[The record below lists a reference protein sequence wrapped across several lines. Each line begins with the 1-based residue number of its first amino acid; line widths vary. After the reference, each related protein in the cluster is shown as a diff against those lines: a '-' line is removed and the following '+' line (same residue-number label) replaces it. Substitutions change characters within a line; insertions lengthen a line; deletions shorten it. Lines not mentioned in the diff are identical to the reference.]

1 MTTTPTRAESSTT
14 PPGELGRDGAAA
26 PGVAPRLS
34 AWVPW
39 LLGLLATAV
48 SAAGSWI
55 PSLWG
60 DEATSVMS
68 ASRSLP
74 SLFRMLGHVDAVHGT
89 YYFGLHW
96 WVAVFGTSPLSIRF
110 PPAIAVGFAVVAVVL
125 LVRRIA
131 DPRTAVIAGLVCI
144 LLPRVTYMGEESRS
158 YAFSAAIAAW
168 LLVLL
173 VDLVSG
179 RRSGVRWWALYAAL
193 LCYGIYTFLF
203 LGLFI
208 AVHAL
213 VLLCARVPWSTWRR
227 WAVATAIALAGA
239 IPVVSLAYR
248 ERSQIAFLDDST
260 TTDPNSLLVGLWFT
274 NTLYAV
280 VAWVL
285 IVTAVAFWVV
295 RLLGERRAVRAGDRD
310 DSPKGPRVPSL
321 TAVGLLWLVVPGAL
335 LLVTNLFVSDFTG
348 RYLSMSAPGAALL
361 IAAAVRSVAGR
372 RRIVAAV
379 LTLAVLAV
387 SVPAYLSQRTPYA
400 KNGSD
405 WAEVSKT
412 VGEHA
417 ASGDA
422 IVFDEAAKTSRNP
435 RLALHTYPAGFRGL
449 DDVTLRVPFTDNT
462 TWRDETYT
470 VPEALAKGRFDGH
483 RTVWVVEYETGGDP
497 DTYGLSD
504 LEHAGYSVH
513 ATYSTHSSRIYEL
526 TR

>member
-1 MTTTPTRAESSTT
+1 MTTTPTRSESSTT
-14 PPGELGRDGAAA
+14 PPGAAGSDGDASPA
-26 PGVAPRLS
+26 VAPRLT

-96 WVAVFGTSPLSIRF
+96 WIAVFGASPFSVRL
-110 PPAIAVGFAVVAVVL
+110 PPAIAVGFAVVAVVM
-125 LVRRIA
+125 LVRRLA

-144 LLPRVTYMGEESRS
+144 LLPRVTYMGEETRS
-158 YAFSAAIAAW
+158 YAFSAAVAAW
-168 LLVLL
+168 LLLLL

-179 RRSGVRWWALYAAL
+179 RRAGAGWWVVYAAL
-193 LCYGIYTFLF
+193 LSYGMYTFLYV
-203 LGLFI
+203 GLFI
-208 AVHAL
+208 VVHAL
-213 VLLCARVPWSTWRR
+213 VLLAARVKRSTWRK
-227 WAVATAIALAGA
+227 WAFATLGALVATS
-239 IPVVSLAYR
+239 PVIVLAYL
-248 ERSQIAFLDDST
+248 ERSQIAFLGSST

-274 NTLYAV
+274 NRWYAV
-280 VAWVL
+280 VAWLL
-285 IVTAVAFWVV
+285 IVAAAAFWVV
-295 RLLGERRAVRAGDRD
+295 RVVRHRRSGPTRD
-310 DSPKGPRVPSL
+310 SGVARGPRVPSL
-321 TAVGLLWLVVPGAL
+321 TFIGLVWLLVPGAL
-335 LLVTNLFVSDFTG
+335 LLATTVVVADFTG

-361 IAAAVRSVAGR
+361 IAAAIDALAGR
-372 RRIVAAV
+372 RRIVAAA
-379 LTLAVLAV
+379 LTVAVLSV

-405 WAEVSKT
+405 WAEISAT
-412 VGEHA
+412 VGAHA
-417 ASGDA
+417 TSGGA
-422 IVFDEAAKTSRNP
+422 IVFDESAKPSRNP

-449 DDVTLRVPFTDNT
+449 HDVTLSLPYTDSL
-462 TWRDETYT
+462 TWRDDTYS
-470 VPEALAKGRFDGH
+470 VAEALAKGRFDGY
-483 RTVWVVEYETGGDP
+483 RTVWVVEYVTGGKA

-504 LEHAGYSVH
+504 LERAGYSVH

>member
-1 MTTTPTRAESSTT
+1 MTTTTTRAGSSTT
-14 PPGELGRDGAAA
+14 PPGELGRDRAAA

-39 LLGLLATAV
+39 ILGLIATAV

-96 WVAVFGTSPLSIRF
+96 WIAAFGASPFSVRL

-125 LVRRIA
+125 LVRRIG

-179 RRSGVRWWALYAAL
+179 RRSGARWWAVYAAL

-213 VLLCARVPWSTWRR
+213 VLLCARVPWKTWRR
-227 WAVATAIALAGA
+227 WAVATAAALAA
-239 IPVVSLAYR
+239 AAPVIDLAYR

-260 TTDPNSLLVGLWFT
+260 TTDPVSLLVGLWFT

-280 VAWVL
+280 VAWAL
-285 IVTAVAFWVV
+285 ILSAVAFWVV
-295 RLLGERRAVRAGDRD
+295 GLLRRRRAVRAGDG
-310 DSPKGPRVPSL
+310 DSASTGLRVPSL
-321 TAVGLLWLVVPGAL
+321 TAVGLLWLFVPGVL
-335 LLVTNLFVSDFTG
+335 LLVTNLFMSDFTG

-361 IAAAVRSVAGR
+361 IAAAVRSLAGR
-372 RRIVAAV
+372 RRLVAAV

-417 ASGDA
+417 ASGEA

-449 DDVTLRVPFTDNT
+449 HDVTLSLPYTDSV
-462 TWRDETYT
+462 TWRDDTYS
-470 VPEALAKGRFDGH
+470 VAEALAKGRFDGY
-483 RTVWVVEYETGGDP
+483 RTVWVVEYAAGGTA

>member
-14 PPGELGRDGAAA
+14 PPGELGRDRTAA

-68 ASRSLP
+68 ASRPLP

-96 WVAVFGTSPLSIRF
+96 WVAVFGASPFSVRL

-179 RRSGVRWWALYAAL
+179 RRSGARWWILYGAL
-193 LCYGIYTFLF
+193 LCYGLYTFLYV
-203 LGLFI
+203 GLFV

-213 VLLCARVPWSTWRR
+213 VLVAARVSRSTWRK
-227 WAVATAIALAGA
+227 WATATASAIVAASPLIAF
-239 IPVVSLAYR
+239 AYL
-248 ERSQIAFLDDST
+248 ERSQIAFLGSST

-274 NTLYAV
+274 NRLDAV
-280 VAWVL
+280 VAWLL
-285 IVTAVAFWVV
+285 IFVALTFWAV
-295 RLLGERRAVRAGDRD
+295 RLVRRRSAARTD
-310 DSPKGPRVPSL
+310 DSEGRAPGQRVPSL
-321 TAVGLLWLVVPGAL
+321 PFIGLVWLIVPGAL
-335 LLVTNLFVSDFTG
+335 LLATNVVVADFTG

-361 IAAAVRSVAGR
+361 IAAAIRSLAGR

-405 WAEVSKT
+405 WAEISAT
-412 VGEHA
+412 VGKHA
-417 ASGDA
+417 TAGGA
-422 IVFDEAAKTSRNP
+422 IVFDESAKPSRSP

-449 DDVTLRVPFTDNT
+449 HDVTLSLPYTDSV
-462 TWRDETYT
+462 TWRDDTYS
-470 VPEALAKGRFDGH
+470 VGEALAKGKFAGY
-483 RTVWVVEYETGGDP
+483 RTVWVVEYVTGGKP
-497 DTYGLSD
+497 DTYGLSE